1 MWVECR
7 RNFNTSTICCWRAPR
22 GEWGR
27 KRAPAAT
34 GRGGAF
40 AAARLSRCT
49 HRKQGCCRWAQSAA
63 PSAASRGS
71 LLRRRFLPRRH
82 GDARCLRSRWD
93 GSFGLSLLSSHVVQ
107 VEDCR
112 WGWREEWNI
121 RGKGLSPVRRST
133 QSSMLSSAEPSKDVL
148 RQVRRRFIAVS
159 HWAGGKAVKK
169 TVSPL
174 AILVGAEVDCQQRNA
189 SAGERLH
196 STHPAHSDARTHL
209 HKDMPWFKSQK
220 WQLKIILNA
229 FTELSVSVIAAGSGA
244 KNRAVAR
251 DRNFI
256 PKQAPSSPL
265 RALNASHACTGK
277 LWQVSPGKG

>member
-1 MWVECR
+1 MI
-7 RNFNTSTICCWRAPR
+7 FCCWQAPQ
-22 GEWGR
+22 GERGR
-27 KRAPAAT
+27 KRAPAPT

-40 AAARLSRCT
+40 AAARLSCCT

-71 LLRRRFLPRRH
+71 LLRRGFLPCH
-82 GDARCLRSRWD
+82 NGDGRCLRSRWD
-93 GSFGLSLLSSHVVQ
+93 GSVGLGLLSRCIVQ

-112 WGWREEWNI
+112 WGWREERNI
-121 RGKGLSPVRRST
+121 RGKGLSPVRRTT
-133 QSSMLSSAEPSKDVL
+133 QSSSAEPSRDVL
-148 RQVRRRFIAVS
+148 RQVRHRFIAVS
-159 HWAGGKAVKK
+159 HWAGDKAVKK

-189 SAGERLH
+189 SVGERLH
-196 STHPAHSDARTHL
+196 STHPAHSDTRTHL
-209 HKDMPWFKSQK
+209 HKERTATGRHLDMPWFKSQK

-244 KNRAVAR
+244 KNRAVAW
-251 DRNFI
+251 DGNFI
-256 PKQAPSSPL
+256 PKQAPSSPP

-277 LWQVSPGKG
+277 HWQVSPGRG